1 MTSKA
6 DKKDR
11 PGASDLPAIMA
22 GVIATL
28 ISYAGPLV
36 IIFQASEG
44 LPAATV
50 ASWIWA
56 ISIGSGV
63 LGIFLSLRSRVPVV
77 IAWSA
82 PGSALLIPILGVTNF
97 SLAVGAYILA
107 NAIILLIGLTGMF
120 DRVLRYLPGSVTAAM
135 LAGILF
141 RFVLELAGALPEAP
155 LLVLSM
161 IAVFAAVRA
170 LDPRYA
176 VVAVL
181 GTGCAVAA
189 LGGMFT
195 GSVPQIALVTP
206 VLTIPSFELQALV
219 SISVP
224 LAVVA
229 LTGQFLPGFAVLEA
243 AGYREPS
250 PRSILSWCSG
260 ASMLLAPFGCH
271 GLNLAALTA
280 AICTGPEA
288 HADPSRRWIA
298 GVSGGVAY
306 VLLGSFAGTVVGLF
320 ALLPSALV
328 AALAGLALF
337 PITTSSLANA
347 LRPDG
352 SQDAALLTFALSV
365 SGITILGLGS
375 AFLGLVAGI
384 AVHALRLVL
393 ARRPTAPSPS

>member
-1 MTSKA
+1 MEA
-6 DKKDR
+6 GPNQQDR
-11 PGASDLPAIMA
+11 SIASDLPAIMA
-22 GVIATL
+22 GIVATL

-36 IIFQASEG
+36 IIFQASDG
-44 LPAATV
+44 LPTATV

-63 LGIFLSLRSRVPVV
+63 LGIFLSLRFRVPVV

-82 PGSALLIPILGVTNF
+82 PGSALLIPILGVTDF

-107 NAIILLIGLTGMF
+107 NAIILVIGLTGMF

-141 RFVLELAGALPEAP
+141 RFVLELAGVLPEAP
-155 LLVLSM
+155 VLVLSM
-161 IAVFAAVRA
+161 IVVFVAVRA

-181 GTGCAVAA
+181 ATGCAVAA
-189 LGGMFT
+189 LSGMLAGT
-195 GSVPQIALVTP
+195 VPQVALVTP
-206 VLTIPSFELQALV
+206 VFTMPTFELQALI
-219 SISVP
+219 SISIP

-243 AGYREPS
+243 AGYHEPA
-250 PRSILSWCSG
+250 PRSVLSWCSG
-260 ASMLLAPFGCH
+260 ASILLAPFGCH

-298 GVSGGVAY
+298 GISGGVAY
-306 VLLGSFAGTVVGLF
+306 IVLGSFAGTVVALF
-320 ALLPSALV
+320 ALLPAPLV

-337 PITTSSLANA
+337 PITASSLANA

-352 SQDAALLTFALSV
+352 SQDAALLTFAVSV

-384 AVHALRLVL
+384 AVHAIKVALTRKSK
-393 ARRPTAPSPS
+393 TESKS

>member
-1 MTSKA
+1 MSAGKA
-6 DKKDR
+6 DGGVA
-11 PGASDLPAIMA
+11 PASDLPAVMA
-22 GVIATL
+22 GLIATL

-44 LPAATV
+44 LSSALV

-63 LGIFLSLRSRVPVV
+63 LGILLSLRSRVPVV

-82 PGSALLIPILGVTNF
+82 PGSALLIPILGITDFAV
-97 SLAVGAYILA
+97 AVGAYIVA
-107 NAIILLIGLTGMF
+107 NALILAIGLTGMF

-141 RFVLELAGALPEAP
+141 RFVLDLAGTLPQEP

-161 IAVFAAVRA
+161 IAVFVAVRA
-170 LDPRYA
+170 RDPRYA

-181 GTGCAVAA
+181 FVGCILTAF
-189 LGGMFT
+189 GGMFE
-195 GSVPQIALVTP
+195 GSMPGIELVAP
-206 VLTIPSFELQALV
+206 VLTVPEFELQAV
-219 SISVP
+219 ASISIP

-243 AGYREPS
+243 AGYREPA
-250 PRSILSWCSG
+250 PRSVLSWCAAGSI
-260 ASMLLAPFGCH
+260 ALAPFGCH

-306 VLLGSFAGTVVGLF
+306 LLLGSFAGTVVALF
-320 ALLPSALV
+320 ALLPPALV

-337 PITTSSLANA
+337 PITAASLANA

-352 SQDAALLTFALSV
+352 SQDAALLTFGISV
-365 SGITILGLGS
+365 SGITVFGLGS
-375 AFLGLVAGI
+375 AFLGLAAGI
-384 AVHALRLVL
+384 MVHGLRTVVFGLGRSL
-393 ARRPTAPSPS
+393 PAE